1 MRLHATP
8 IKDLFLLERKVVKD
22 NRGAFS
28 RLFGTDDIAA
38 AGRPMS
44 AAHVNTSTS
53 SETGTLR
60 GIHFQYPPYPEAKVV
75 ACTAGAIWDVGV
87 DLRPDSPTRFKWFG
101 AELSSENNL
110 SMIVPEGFGH
120 AFITLKPNST
130 AVYVISEVYSPNNES
145 GIRFDDPALGIEWPI
160 EPSVVSDKDLAW
172 KPLGTRMEE
181 INDGFASFSS
191 Q

>member
-8 IKDLFLLERKVVKD
+8 IKDLFLLERKLVKD

-28 RLFGTDDIAA
+28 RLFGTDDIAT
-38 AGRPMS
+38 AGRPML

-60 GIHFQYPPYPEAKVV
+60 GIHFQYPPYSEAKVV

-101 AELSSENNL
+101 AELTPENSL

-145 GIRFDDPALGIEWPI
+145 GIRFDDPALRIEWPI

-172 KPLGTRMEE
+172 RPLGTRMEE

-191 Q
+191 